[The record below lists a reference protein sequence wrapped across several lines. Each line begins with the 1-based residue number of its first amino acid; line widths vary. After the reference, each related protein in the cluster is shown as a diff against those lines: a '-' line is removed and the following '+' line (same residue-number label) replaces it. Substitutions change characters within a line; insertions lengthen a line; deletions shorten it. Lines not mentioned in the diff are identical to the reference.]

1 MGEGEWNTEPV
12 VPAAA
17 HQLGK
22 AALDYDDQG
31 GLEMVAPS
39 SPSLPSSPPSPRSTD
54 PGVAGVSGYAEVA
67 PRLEAE

>member
-12 VPAAA
+12 VPAD
-17 HQLGK
+17 G
-22 AALDYDDQG
+22 QG

-54 PGVAGVSGYAEVA
+54 PGVAGVSGYAPA
-67 PRLEAE
+67 ALDAE